1 MRRIFL
7 GTMVWVFLT
16 MAPLASAA
24 TGFVDDP
31 IWLYPENPKEGEMV
45 TLTALF
51 RNAETKSLSGV
62 VSFYDEDVLLGKKTI
77 TIPAGGFV
85 PVALTFRVGA
95 GAHAFSASVT
105 SLAEVLSTGESV
117 PFAIPLETAELSK
130 FTIGR
135 SIADQLTAKVTSAA
149 PTEKTADG
157 KTTDTKNPKL
167 DAQSASILEQVEK
180 IEDTVL
186 DAIPDSVE
194 KDIAETFSG
203 VDAWRDEKAQT
214 ITTARDAAKRAVDA
228 QSKDSAADTKKLG
241 APSASNKYIDSPIA
255 YVKYFFLALF
265 SFIFMT
271 KAVFYLVGT
280 ILAYIVLR
288 FLYRKIRNGIR
299 KGRESHRR
307 ASMPHAPDI

>member
-7 GTMVWVFLT
+7 GAAIGLFFT

-24 TGFVDDP
+24 TGFIDDP

-51 RNAETKSLSGV
+51 RNAETKPLSGV
-62 VSFYDEDVLLGKKTI
+62 VSFYDGDVLLGKKTI

-85 PVALTFRVGA
+85 PAILTFRVGA
-95 GAHAFSASVT
+95 GSHSFSASVT
-105 SLAEVLSTGESV
+105 SLSEVLSSGQSV

-135 SIADQLTAKVTSAA
+135 SIADQLTAKVTAA
-149 PTEKTADG
+149 TPATKTTDT

-167 DAQSASILEQVEK
+167 DTQSATILGQVEK
-180 IEDTVL
+180 IENTVL
-186 DAIPDSVE
+186 EAIPDSVE

-203 VDAWRDEKAQT
+203 VDTWRDAKAEM
-214 ITTARDAAKRAVDA
+214 ITAARDAAKKAVDA
-228 QSKDSAADTKKLG
+228 QSKDSAADTEKLG
-241 APSASNKYIDSPIA
+241 TQSASNKYVDSPIA

-265 SFIFMT
+265 SFVFMT
-271 KAVFYLVGT
+271 KAVFYVVGT

>member
-7 GTMVWVFLT
+7 GTAIGLLLT
-16 MAPLASAA
+16 VAPVAFAA

-51 RNAETKSLSGV
+51 RNAESKSLSGV
-62 VSFYDEDVLLGKKTI
+62 VSFYDADVLLGKKTI

-85 PVALTFRVGA
+85 PATLTFRVGA
-95 GAHAFSASVT
+95 GVHTFSATVT
-105 SLAEVLSTGESV
+105 SLSEKLGTGESV

-135 SIADQLTAKVTSAA
+135 SIGDQLTAKVTSGI
-149 PTEKTADG
+149 TNEKTTDE
-157 KTTDTKNPKL
+157 KSIDTKNPKL

-180 IEDTVL
+180 VETTVL

-194 KDIAETFSG
+194 KDIASTFSG
-203 VDAWRDEKAQT
+203 VDAWRDEKGQT
-214 ITTARDAAKRAVDA
+214 ITEARDAAKRLVDA
-228 QSKDSAADTKKLG
+228 QTKESSADTKKLG
-241 APSASNKYIDSPIA
+241 TPSASHKYVDSPIA

-265 SFIFMT
+265 SFVFMT
-271 KAVFYLVGT
+271 KAVFYLLGT
-280 ILAYIVLR
+280 ILAYIVIR
-288 FLYRKIRNGIR
+288 FVYRKIRNGIR
-299 KGRESHRR
+299 RGRESHRR
-307 ASMPHAPDI
+307 ANIPHAPDI